1 MPNNKCLLQAKLLDD
16 PRYIQWFK
24 KEKRW
29 SDIAA
34 TAKTYVF
41 NIWYR
46 CFYFYI
52 CRYCTA
58 LLKTASFVDLNP
70 LGACVA

>member
-34 TAKTYVF
+34 TAKTVMFLTFDIDAFIFTYADTVQLC
-41 NIWYR
+41 WKLR
-46 CFYFYI
+46 V
-52 CRYCTA
+52 
-58 LLKTASFVDLNP
+58 L
-70 LGACVA
+70 